1 MRTQIVSSL
10 PAQPKPNM
18 MYLVPRGTSFD
29 IHISDSKSKVR
40 PLVIDPGM
48 EFVTKAEY
56 DRATKDPN
64 KLYVIKPV

>member
-1 MRTQIVSSL
+1 
-10 PAQPKPNM
+10 M

-40 PLVIDPGM
+40 PLVVDPGM